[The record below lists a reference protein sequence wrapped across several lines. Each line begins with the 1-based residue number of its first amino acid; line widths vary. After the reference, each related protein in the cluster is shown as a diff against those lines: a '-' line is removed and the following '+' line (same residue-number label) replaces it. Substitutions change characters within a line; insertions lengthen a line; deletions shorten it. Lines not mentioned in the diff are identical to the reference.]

1 MIKGNFKVQF
11 IHSNQIIGFNRNII
25 YHKQSKSMYIHV
37 QIDRGTY
44 KHSHGKK
51 IVKMDVRTCNRIH
64 ILCNMALIS
73 CKINLVTQM
82 HLNRNLRLTGGIYT
96 YRRFTAE
103 FKPCILV
110 YKSIKKRL
118 KSRERILIGRYH
130 SVYFGLS
137 FDRYR

>member
-1 MIKGNFKVQF
+1 ML
-11 IHSNQIIGFNRNII
+11 
-25 YHKQSKSMYIHV
+25 YHKQSKCIFMYTSTKV
-37 QIDRGTY
+37 Y
-44 KHSHGKK
+44 KHSNRKK

-110 YKSIKKRL
+110 YKSIKKSL

>member
-11 IHSNQIIGFNRNII
+11 IHSNQIIWFNRNML
-25 YHKQSKSMYIHV
+25 YHKQSKCIFMYTSTKV
-37 QIDRGTY
+37 Y
-44 KHSHGKK
+44 KHSQRKK

-110 YKSIKKRL
+110 YKSIKNKFKKSGKNSEWTLLFRL
-118 KSRERILIGRYH
+118 FRTVI
-130 SVYFGLS
+130 
-137 FDRYR
+137 

>member
-1 MIKGNFKVQF
+1 ML
-11 IHSNQIIGFNRNII
+11 
-25 YHKQSKSMYIHV
+25 YHKQSKCIFMYTSTKV
-37 QIDRGTY
+37 Y
-44 KHSHGKK
+44 KHSHRKK

-110 YKSIKKRL
+110 YKSIKKKSL

>member
-1 MIKGNFKVQF
+1 
-11 IHSNQIIGFNRNII
+11 
-25 YHKQSKSMYIHV
+25 MYIHV
-37 QIDRGTY
+37 HIDKGIQTQSQEKDCKNGR
-44 KHSHGKK
+44 
-51 IVKMDVRTCNRIH
+51 IRTCNRIH

-110 YKSIKKRL
+110 YKSIKKKFK
-118 KSRERILIGRYH
+118 KSGKN
-130 SVYFGLS
+130 SDWTLS
-137 FDRYR
+137 FRLFRTVI